1 MDKAKRAIPS
11 LDGLRALSVLAVILG
26 HSHSEWL
33 DRIPFNASFRNGG
46 QGVGVFFVISGFLIT
61 HLLLAELRRDGSINL
76 KRFYIRRTFRIFPPF
91 YIFLL
96 VIAVLASFRIV
107 QVNMHA
113 MLAAA
118 TYTWNY
124 VPLQPVWILGHCWS
138 LTLEEQFYLLW
149 PACITFFSPRTN
161 LKIASAIILLSP
173 VSRVVTYFA
182 WPSMRY
188 HMAMMLHTHLDT
200 IMTGAL
206 LALAIDL
213 KLWEKARRLALHP
226 IAPIAALVFLTC
238 VDTPAELRWR
248 GMYLMTVGFSL
259 ENVAIAVILLYAV
272 FRHESFLGKF
282 LNLAPVRHFGVIS
295 YGLYLWQQLFTGDR
309 TILFPLNIVFIV
321 ACAEMSYVL
330 IERPSFRLRDR
341 VEKWVAS
348 RQVDSETRLSI
359 AAD

>member
-26 HSHSEWL
+26 HSRSEWL

-61 HLLLAELRRDGSINL
+61 HLLLAELRHDGGINL

-96 VIAVLASFRIV
+96 VIGILASFRLV
-107 QVNMHA
+107 QVNMHT

-149 PACITFFSPRTN
+149 PACITFFNPRTN

-213 KLWEKARRLALHP
+213 KIWEKARRLALHP
-226 IAPIAALVFLTC
+226 TAPIAALVFLTC
-238 VDTPAELRWR
+238 VDTPADLRWR
-248 GMYLMTVGFSL
+248 GMYLMTVGFSM
-259 ENVAIAVILLYAV
+259 ENVAIAVILLHAV
-272 FRHESFLGKF
+272 FRHESFLGRL

-309 TILFPLNIVFIV
+309 TVLFPLNIVFIV
-321 ACAEMSYVL
+321 ACAELSYVL
-330 IERPSFRLRDR
+330 VERPSFRLRDR
-341 VEKWVAS
+341 AEKWVAS
-348 RQVDSETRLSI
+348 RQYDSGSRLET
-359 AAD
+359 AAK